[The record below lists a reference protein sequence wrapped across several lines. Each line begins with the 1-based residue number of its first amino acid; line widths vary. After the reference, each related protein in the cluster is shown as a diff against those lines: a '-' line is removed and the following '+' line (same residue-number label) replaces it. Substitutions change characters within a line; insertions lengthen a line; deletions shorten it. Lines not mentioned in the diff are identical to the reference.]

1 MTAIIDNQVV
11 SCLAEMER
19 LQEKIKA
26 LNKEKQ
32 ERAATKEKKIRD
44 TEPNMAVLEKWL
56 ENKEQ
61 VEYDKVSKKAKE
73 DYEKFTTRR
82 SQEQEKYRQERYNLP
97 ESERMENYRDPTKRV
112 LEQKKRKNEE
122 EKRIEGMKI
131 WENYQKYHNPPETR
145 RRGHV
150 DGNRPVYI
158 ERPIQET
165 FQGPFMKDFIEATH
179 NLFQI
184 QQKRIDELEIKL
196 QAQHHT
202 PRQLEYMAHKRAS
215 RFKAHLAEKIHTGS
229 PEQYKGCGG
238 SCAICLEDMTSGGM
252 CYKLN
257 TGGMEH
263 VFHRVCGEQQM

>member
-32 ERAATKEKKIRD
+32 ERAVTKEKKIRD
-44 TEPNMAVLEKWL
+44 TEPNMAVLKKWL

-61 VEYDKVSKKAKE
+61 TEHDKMSKKAKE
-73 DYEKFTTRR
+73 DYEELRTQIQEDEIRRRNTDPYRGNPVTRAQR
-82 SQEQEKYRQERYNLP
+82 ITFDREKEA
-97 ESERMENYRDPTKRV
+97 
-112 LEQKKRKNEE
+112 QKEIKK
-122 EKRIEGMKI
+122 KKI
-131 WENYQKYHNPPETR
+131 LENYQKYHTLPHNGIYAP
-145 RRGHV
+145 GQIK
-150 DGNRPVYI
+150 RPD
-158 ERPIQET
+158 QET
-165 FQGPFMKDFIEATH
+165 FHAVNGYNTEPSHFMKDFIEATH

-229 PEQYKGCGG
+229 PDTYQGCGG
-238 SCAICLEDMTSGGM
+238 SCAICLEDMTSGEM

>member
-1 MTAIIDNQVV
+1 MTALIDNQVV
-11 SCLAEMER
+11 SCLAEMEL

-32 ERAATKEKKIRD
+32 ERAATKEKKIRN

-61 VEYDKVSKKAKE
+61 TEHDKMSKKAIE
-73 DYEKFTTRR
+73 DYEELRTQMQEEEELRQKKDPYWGNPVTRAQR
-82 SQEQEKYRQERYNLP
+82 ITFDREKEAQERITRNNIM
-97 ESERMENYRDPTKRV
+97 SNYR
-112 LEQKKRKNEE
+112 
-122 EKRIEGMKI
+122 
-131 WENYQKYHNPPETR
+131 KYHDR
-145 RRGHV
+145 DKV
-150 DGNRPVYI
+150 DRPV
-158 ERPIQET
+158 QET
-165 FQGPFMKDFIEATH
+165 FHTSDHLHNKHAGHHHVPRPTDFMKNFIEATY

-229 PEQYKGCGG
+229 PDKYQGCGG
-238 SCAICLEDMTSGGM
+238 SCAICLEDMTSGEM

-263 VFHRVCGEQQM
+263 VFHRECGEQQI

>member
-19 LQEKIKA
+19 LREKIKA

-32 ERAATKEKKIRD
+32 ERAVTKKKKIRD
-44 TEPNMAVLEKWL
+44 PEPNMAVLESL
-56 ENKEQ
+56 FGTYNESE
-61 VEYDKVSKKAKE
+61 VFDKNAEEANRIHDIWIRRSDMPGTERGKYAEVTANYLKY
-73 DYEKFTTRR
+73 YEKNRG
-82 SQEQEKYRQERYNLP
+82 SYK
-97 ESERMENYRDPTKRV
+97 
-112 LEQKKRKNEE
+112 KKR
-122 EKRIEGMKI
+122 
-131 WENYQKYHNPPETR
+131 
-145 RRGHV
+145 
-150 DGNRPVYI
+150 PV
-158 ERPIQET
+158 PT
-165 FQGPFMKDFIEATH
+165 PSPFIKDFIEATH

-229 PEQYKGCGG
+229 PDTYQGCGG
-238 SCAICLEDMTSGGM
+238 SCAICLKDMTSGEM

>member
-1 MTAIIDNQVV
+1 MTALIDNQVV

-19 LQEKIKA
+19 LKEKIKA

-32 ERAATKEKKIRD
+32 ERAATKKKKIRD
-44 TEPNMAVLEKWL
+44 PEPNMAVLDKWL
-56 ENKEQ
+56 K
-61 VEYDKVSKKAKE
+61 
-73 DYEKFTTRR
+73 
-82 SQEQEKYRQERYNLP
+82 
-97 ESERMENYRDPTKRV
+97 
-112 LEQKKRKNEE
+112 KNEE
-122 EKRIEGMKI
+122 AEIFDKKADEAEKNYRTFDHRYNHKTVKERREHNGKQCEISRNLDPYY
-131 WENYQKYHNPPETR
+131 ENGINSKRKTIKQQLFMDPY
-145 RRGHV
+145 V
-150 DGNRPVYI
+150 A
-158 ERPIQET
+158 
-165 FQGPFMKDFIEATH
+165 GPGQFMKDFIEATH

-229 PEQYKGCGG
+229 PDTYQGCGG
-238 SCAICLEDMTSGGM
+238 SCAICLKDMTSGEM

>member
-19 LQEKIKA
+19 LQEKIKV

-32 ERAATKEKKIRD
+32 ERAATNEKKIRD
-44 TEPNMAVLEKWL
+44 PEPNMAVLDKWL
-56 ENKEQ
+56 KKNKEA
-61 VEYDKVSKKAKE
+61 EIFDKKAE
-73 DYEKFTTRR
+73 EA
-82 SQEQEKYRQERYNLP
+82 
-97 ESERMENYRDPTKRV
+97 
-112 LEQKKRKNEE
+112 KK
-122 EKRIEGMKI
+122 
-131 WENYQKYHNPPETR
+131 NYQMFNHRYSPATDKERREHHDKQCEISRNLNPYYES
-145 RRGHV
+145 GV
-150 DGNRPVYI
+150 DSNRKIIKQQLFMDPYVA
-158 ERPIQET
+158 
-165 FQGPFMKDFIEATH
+165 GPGQFMKDFIEATH

-263 VFHRVCGEQQM
+263 VFHRECGEQQM

>member
-1 MTAIIDNQVV
+1 MTAIIDNKVV

-19 LQEKIKA
+19 LKEKIKA

-44 TEPNMAVLEKWL
+44 TEPNMAVLEDWL
-56 ENKEQ
+56 SKKDQ
-61 VEYDKVSKKAKE
+61 VEYDKMSKKAIE
-73 DYEKFTTRR
+73 DYKTLDTREHPR
-82 SQEQEKYRQERYNLP
+82 RFSPDYQELLKKYKQEEYDIMVNYHKYHGQRNSGYGHELGSIN
-97 ESERMENYRDPTKRV
+97 V
-112 LEQKKRKNEE
+112 NEI
-122 EKRIEGMKI
+122 KVDRPV
-131 WENYQKYHNPPETR
+131 QKYL
-145 RRGHV
+145 
-150 DGNRPVYI
+150 
-158 ERPIQET
+158 T

>member
-61 VEYDKVSKKAKE
+61 VEYDKVSKKAKK
-73 DYEKFTTRR
+73 DYEKFTTQR

-97 ESERMENYRDPTKRV
+97 DSERIVLNRDPTKRV
-112 LEQKKRKNEE
+112 IGQKKRKNED

-165 FQGPFMKDFIEATH
+165 FQGPFMKDFIEATY

-202 PRQLEYMAHKRAS
+202 PRQLE
-215 RFKAHLAEKIHTGS
+215 
-229 PEQYKGCGG
+229 
-238 SCAICLEDMTSGGM
+238 CAIWRTRG
-252 CYKLN
+252 
-257 TGGMEH
+257 
-263 VFHRVCGEQQM
+263 RVVSRLT